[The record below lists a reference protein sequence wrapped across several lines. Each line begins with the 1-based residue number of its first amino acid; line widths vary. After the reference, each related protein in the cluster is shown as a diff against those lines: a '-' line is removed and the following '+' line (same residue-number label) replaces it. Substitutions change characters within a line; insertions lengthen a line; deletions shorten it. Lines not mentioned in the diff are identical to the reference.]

1 MDYFWVLHT
10 RNISPVFCHVYLS
23 EESVVP
29 KFLATSPVYSPL
41 VGDVNLVIT
50 GWRTL
55 TPAINSANVVQGLK
69 SQDSILIAVM
79 IILIQLT
86 S

>member
-1 MDYFWVLHT
+1 MS
-10 RNISPVFCHVYLS
+10 N
-23 EESVVP
+23 SVTP
-29 KFLATSPVYSPL
+29 IYSPL

-55 TPAINSANVVQGLK
+55 TPAINSANANQGLK
-69 SQDSILIAVM
+69 SQDFILIAVM

>member
-29 KFLATSPVYSPL
+29 KFLATSRPL

-55 TPAINSANVVQGLK
+55 TPAINSANVILGLK